1 MFCALAFVFSLLIQT
16 QNFQYAKR
24 EKKKTKE
31 KKETKYNKQQ
41 KHNIQLMFI
50 KGEKWAHR
58 QRMWDWVAAHF
69 NAQDVFNQYG
79 LHVNKIFLLHFLH
92 PPGIYYIFC
101 FISYFVAFRVC
112 VAVCRIIR
120 ECKRE
125 CEYECILATNVCTRC
140 IRIYFIIFF
149 FFHFS
154 LQLFKWFIRTCGSG
168 VEMRSTSQISLG
180 PCSLHIPNTNP
191 QLKGNSAYKLKQN
204 EKQCDEEYNIKMC

>member
-1 MFCALAFVFSLLIQT
+1 
-16 QNFQYAKR
+16 
-24 EKKKTKE
+24 
-31 KKETKYNKQQ
+31 
-41 KHNIQLMFI
+41 
-50 KGEKWAHR
+50 
-58 QRMWDWVAAHF
+58 MWDWVAAHF

-140 IRIYFIIFF
+140 IRILFIILFFVFF
-149 FFHFS
+149 FISHFNCSNDLFERADPALKCEAPARS
-154 LQLFKWFIRTCGSG
+154 LSVHVLCTYQTPIPSSKGI
-168 VEMRSTSQISLG
+168 
-180 PCSLHIPNTNP
+180 LHINWNRMKNNVMKNTT
-191 QLKGNSAYKLKQN
+191 LKCVNYIRLRN
-204 EKQCDEEYNIKMC
+204 FR